1 MNLLSTKTKEE
12 AIRIFTEGLKP
23 VRVMR
28 KMGSSTTDSGSDDDV
43 ELDSS
48 EESTARVGSG
58 TGCRRHGH
66 PSRFDSDIT

>member
-1 MNLLSTKTKEE
+1 LLSTKTTEE

-23 VRVMR
+23 VRVVQ
-28 KMGSSTTDSGSDDDV
+28 KMGSSTTDSGPDDDV

-48 EESTARVGSG
+48 KDSTARVGSG

-66 PSRFDSDIT
+66 ASRFERDVT